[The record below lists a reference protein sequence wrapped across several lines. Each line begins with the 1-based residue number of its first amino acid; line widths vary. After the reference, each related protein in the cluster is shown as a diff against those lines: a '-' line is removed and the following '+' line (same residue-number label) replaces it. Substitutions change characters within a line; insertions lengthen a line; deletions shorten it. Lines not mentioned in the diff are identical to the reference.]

1 MLGFSVQEKKFVL
14 FLLFF
19 FIIGLGVRYYRKNQL
34 AKPNAE
40 WSEQYSK
47 IYDEFKHSSESDT
60 VFTENYLA
68 DDDQKNPSTLA
79 AQKRALVG
87 KININI
93 ATLEELQTLT
103 RIGPATAKK
112 IIDYRNK
119 NGKFARIEDI
129 QNIKGIGI
137 KTFEQIK
144 KHIEVN

>member
-1 MLGFSVQEKKFVL
+1 MLGFSGQEKKFVL

-19 FIIGLGVRYYRKNQL
+19 FIIGLSVRHYRKIQL
-34 AKPNAE
+34 ARPNAE

-47 IYDEFKHSSESDT
+47 IYDEFKQSTESDT

-68 DDDQKNPSTLA
+68 DDGRKDSSILA
-79 AQKRALVG
+79 SQKRALVG
-87 KININI
+87 KININT
-93 ATLEELQTLT
+93 ATLEELQILT

-129 QNIKGIGI
+129 QNVKGIGI